1 MIQAIIFDCFGV
13 LTTDAWLPFK
23 AQHFGHDPELLAQ
36 ASELNRQSDGGY
48 ITTESFLEQIGVMAN
63 MSSNGVYRAVSNNV
77 PNTELF
83 GYIKQLKVDYRIGML
98 SNASDDW
105 LSELF
110 EPDQLQLFEVTALSY
125 ETGFTKPMPEAYTTI
140 AERLAIPVEQ
150 CVFIDDQERFV
161 TGAREAGMQAIWYK
175 NNAQLNTELTQLLAD
190 SKD

>member
-23 AQHFGHDPELLAQ
+23 ARHFGHDPALLAQ
-36 ASELNRQSDGGY
+36 ATDLNRQSDGGF
-48 ITTESFLEQIGVMAN
+48 ITTGSFLEQIGEMAN
-63 MSSNGVYRAVSNNV
+63 MTSAEVYHAVSNNV

-83 GYIKQLKVDYRIGML
+83 GYIKQLKADYKIGLL
-98 SNASDDW
+98 SNASGDW

-110 EPDQLQLFEVTALSY
+110 ELDQLQLFEGTALSY
-125 ETGFTKPMPEAYTTI
+125 ETRFTKPMPEAYTTI
-140 AERLAIPVEQ
+140 AERLDVPVEQ

-161 TGAREAGMQAIWYK
+161 TGAQDAGMLAVWYK
-175 NNAQLNTELTQLLAD
+175 GNAQLKNDLAQLLSD

>member
-23 AQHFGHDPELLAQ
+23 AQHFGHDPALLER
-36 ASELNRQSDGGY
+36 ASDLNKQSDGGF
-48 ITTESFLEQIGVMAN
+48 ISTESFLEQIGEMAD
-63 MSSNGVYRAVSNNV
+63 MSPVDVYKAVSNNV

-83 GYIKQLKVDYRIGML
+83 SYIKQLKADYKIGLL
-98 SNASDDW
+98 SNASGDW

-110 EPDQLQLFEVTALSY
+110 QPEQLALFEVTALSY
-125 ETGFTKPMPEAYTTI
+125 ETRFTKPMPEAYVTI
-140 AERLAIPVEQ
+140 SERLDIAVEH

-161 TGAREAGMQAIWYK
+161 TGAVEAGMRAIWYK
-175 NNAQLNTELTQLLAD
+175 DNAQLKTELTQLLTD

>member
-23 AQHFGHDPELLAQ
+23 AQHFGHDPALLAE
-36 ASELNRQSDGGY
+36 ASDLNKQSDGGF
-48 ITTESFLEQIGVMAN
+48 ITTQSFLEQIGVMAN
-63 MSSNGVYRAVSNNV
+63 MSAADVYNAVSNNV

-83 GYIKQLKVDYRIGML
+83 GYIKQLKADYKIGLL

-110 EPDQLQLFEVTALSY
+110 EADQLLLFEVTALSY
-125 ETGFTKPMPEAYTTI
+125 ETRFTKPMPEAYITI
-140 AERLAIPVEQ
+140 AERLDVPVEQ

-161 TGAREAGMQAIWYK
+161 TGAKEAGMRAIWYK
-175 NNAQLNTELTQLLAD
+175 DNAQLKTDLTRLLSN